1 MFVLCQILMFSTR
14 FTIYSI
20 ISMID
25 LDRLFENWFTKS
37 EITATRKLSFADDL
51 RDRLAANNQNGVFD
65 VILPQLDASLVS
77 AGGATSKEA
86 VALAVRKA
94 GVQAKTSLM
103 AEIKALIS
111 RRSGRIAD
119 QFGKKSAEY
128 TEFFPQGMSAYTA
141 MNEAELEPGL
151 DVIIAAATKYD
162 AEMKTEFEALKASWN
177 DARQAAGDK
186 IAAVSA
192 ISGNQDLAL
201 AKLDEV
207 LMKAI
212 FTAALA
218 FTGDTRMGPILFDQ
232 SRLYPAG
239 QSGEKEPAVT
249 PPVA

>member
-1 MFVLCQILMFSTR
+1 
-14 FTIYSI
+14 
-20 ISMID
+20 MID

-37 EITATRKLSFADDL
+37 TFTPTRKLSFADDL
-51 RDRLAANNQNGVFD
+51 RDRLAANNQSGVFD
-65 VILPQLDASLVS
+65 LILPQLDAALVA
-77 AGGATSKEA
+77 AGGETAKEL

-94 GVQAKTSLM
+94 GVQAKTLLM
-103 AEIKALIS
+103 AEIKELIS

-128 TEFFPQGMSAYTA
+128 TEFFPQGITAYTT
-141 MNEAELEPGL
+141 MNETEIAAGL
-151 DVIIAAATKYD
+151 DVIIAAAAKYD
-162 AEMKTEFEALKASWN
+162 AAMESEFEALKASWN
-177 DARQAAGDK
+177 AARQAAGDK

-192 ISGNQDLAL
+192 ISGEQERAL
-201 AKLDEV
+201 ATLDVV
-207 LMKAI
+207 LMKVL

-249 PPVA
+249 PAAE

>member
-1 MFVLCQILMFSTR
+1 
-14 FTIYSI
+14 
-20 ISMID
+20 MID

-37 EITATRKLSFADDL
+37 EFTPTRKLSFADDL
-51 RDRLAANNQNGVFD
+51 RDRLSANNQSGAFD
-65 VILPQLDASLVS
+65 LILPPLDAALLA
-77 AGGATSKEA
+77 AGGATAKET

-94 GVQAKTSLM
+94 GVQAKVALM

-119 QFGKKSAEY
+119 QYGKKSVQY
-128 TEFFPQGMSAYTA
+128 TEFFPQGISAYTA
-141 MNEAELEPGL
+141 MNEAEMTAGL

-192 ISGNQDLAL
+192 ISGGQDLAM

-207 LMKAI
+207 LMKVI

-239 QSGEKEPAVT
+239 QSGEKEPAVS